1 VAAKL
6 SALPNPTISRP
17 TGVRRRCCERQL
29 TKTEEQETII
39 INRSGR
45 STYLGKKS
53 VPTTGA
59 TPHLV
64 ARQLRKRHRDRAT
77 LIIADEYDV
86 QDLLHALLRLEF
98 DDVRPEENTP
108 SYAGAEL
115 GWTFYKKTKL
125 WS

>member
-1 VAAKL
+1 MAAKL

-59 TPHLV
+59 TPLYTQV
-64 ARQLRKRHRDRAT
+64 ATETLRKV
-77 LIIADEYDV
+77 LSP
-86 QDLLHALLRLEF
+86 LEPA
-98 DDVRPEENTP
+98 RP
-108 SYAGAEL
+108 
-115 GWTFYKKTKL
+115 
-125 WS
+125 